1 MTETAT
7 NQPTKRPKP
16 KREYLTVS
24 EVADLFHVSS
34 KTVVRW
40 ANDGR
45 LPYMATLGGHRRFP
59 RGPIEALVSDQQ
71 RGVAHLD

>member
-1 MTETAT
+1 MSNAAH
-7 NQPTKRPKP
+7 QQKQKTKRD
-16 KREYLTVS
+16 YLTVS

-40 ANDGR
+40 ANDGK

-59 RGPIEALVSDQQ
+59 RAPIEALAADQQ
-71 RGVAHLD
+71 RGTLG